1 MSGIE
6 TLLSIV
12 KVEGEVM
19 LHDGRSG
26 WVRAR
31 AGMVFPAGAEVTIK
45 TGSTGRAEIINS
57 RGELVQLPQNS
68 MKLITA
74 DFSADD
80 VDTLRH
86 LRITACDMLS
96 ARSIIRQTLS
106 PSV

>member
-12 KVEGEVM
+12 RVEGEVM
-19 LHDGRSG
+19 LHDGKSG
-26 WVRAR
+26 WVKAH
-31 AGMVFPAGAEVTIK
+31 AGMVFPAGAEVTVK
-45 TGSTGRAEIINS
+45 TGSTGRAEIINA

-80 VDTLRH
+80 VDTARH
-86 LRITACDMLS
+86 LRISAYDMLS
-96 ARSIIRQTLS
+96 ARIHQSIAPAI
-106 PSV
+106 

>member
-6 TLLSIV
+6 TLMSIIR
-12 KVEGEVM
+12 VEGEVM

-26 WVRAR
+26 WVRAH
-31 AGMVFPAGAEVTIK
+31 AGMVFPAGAEITIK
-45 TGSTGRAEIINS
+45 TGRTGYAEIINA
-57 RGELVQLPQNS
+57 RGELVHLPQNS

-86 LRITACDMLS
+86 LRLTAYDMLS
-96 ARSIIRQTLS
+96 ARSLIHQ
-106 PSV
+106 SVAPAV